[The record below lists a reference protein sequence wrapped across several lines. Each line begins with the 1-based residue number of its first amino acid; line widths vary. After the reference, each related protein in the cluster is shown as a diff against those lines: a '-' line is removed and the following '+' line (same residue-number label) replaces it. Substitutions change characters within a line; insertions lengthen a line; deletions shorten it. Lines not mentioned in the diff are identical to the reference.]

1 MAKKKRRKITR
12 QEWKPNLLLKILY
25 GAWMAAFSLV
35 KIALGAAA
43 TVVCIIAVCC
53 FVLIGALG
61 EYLQEDVVPGVS
73 FELEAVTVDQTS
85 FLYSVDRDDGEI
97 QLMQQIYT
105 DTDRQWVSIE
115 EIPEDLIH
123 AAVAIEDKRFY
134 EHQGVDWITTV
145 KACANMF
152 FGSSTVGGSTITQ
165 QMIKNATGEDDVT
178 VQRKVEEIF
187 RAVKFETE
195 YDKDVVME
203 WYLNQI
209 YLGSGCYGVK
219 SAAWEYFGKEL
230 DELTI
235 AECAS
240 LISITNNPSL
250 YSPYIYPENNRNRQL
265 DVLWEMYDQGWI
277 TEGEY
282 EEAKAQE
289 MVFQSGDDAENQT
302 YHTCVSCGYFDTARH
317 YDREDDVFTCPECGT
332 VADIVLDSSSDM
344 YSWFTE
350 LVLED
355 VAKAFAEKQ
364 GLDWNSENKTA
375 LMEQVKRGG
384 YHIFTTIDTEVQ
396 AQVDKIYTD
405 LDNIPKTASTQQLQ
419 SAMVI
424 IDNATGDVVAVA
436 GAVGEKE
443 DFDAFSYATDQGLQT
458 GSVMKPLTVYA
469 PGFELEVISPA
480 TAISD
485 LPFSYDDGKFPLND
499 TRTYQIS
506 TTVLN
511 GVTASINTTAVYVL
525 DMIGREYSFDFA
537 KNKFGLT
544 GLLESEWLSNGK
556 ELSDIGYSPLALG
569 ALSYGVTVRDM
580 ASAYATFPNNGVYR
594 EDRTFTKVYD
604 SNGNLVLDN
613 TQDTE
618 RILSERAAN
627 YMNYCLRE
635 VVRQGTGTYAN
646 MSATMVAAKTGTTS
660 GNKDRWFIGYTE
672 YYTAAVWC
680 GYKYSE
686 EIRLVGNSLNPAG
699 RLWYA
704 VMEPLHR
711 GVEYKDVYDDSEL
724 RWVTVCKDSGGIA
737 TEACQAD
744 PRGDRSQS
752 VLVYSSDYP
761 TKTCDKHILVDY
773 CSSGDGVPNQFCK
786 QIEGLKFEKVG
797 LLKVTEEELEA
808 IKRAET
814 VRDISDGVFYLVGR
828 DGSDRWFYGL
838 DGKTN
843 LGVEA
848 PYKLCTKHTEADI
861 KPTEPETEPTDPAA
875 PTEPTEPGG
884 AGSPALPDVPDD
896 PGTNDSG
903 GANAG

>member
-1 MAKKKRRKITR
+1 MAMNKKKKPER
-12 QEWKPNLLLKILY
+12 QEWKVPAPLQLLRGI
-25 GAWMAAFSLV
+25 
-35 KIALGAAA
+35 LGAALSVA
-43 TVVCIIAVCC
+43 KIAVGGIVTVLLILVVCCIV
-53 FVLIGALG
+53 VVGAAG
-61 EYLQEDVVPGVS
+61 DYLEQDVIPNTSMYEEDFS
-73 FELEAVTVDQTS
+73 LDQTS
-85 FLYSVDRDDGEI
+85 FIYYLDSNGEI
-97 QLMQQIYT
+97 QEYEKINT
-105 DTDRQWVSIE
+105 STDRQWATLD
-115 EIPEDLIH
+115 EIPESLVH
-123 AAVAIEDKRFY
+123 AAIAIEDQRFY

-165 QMIKNATGEDDVT
+165 QMIKNRTGDNEVT

-187 RAVKFETE
+187 RACKFESQ

-209 YLGSGCYGVK
+209 FLGSGCYGVK

-250 YSPYIYPENNRNRQL
+250 FSPYIYPENNRSRQL

-289 MVFQSGDDAENQT
+289 MVFISGDDAENIT
-302 YHTCVSCGYFDTARH
+302 YHTCTNCGYYDAARH
-317 YDREDDVFTCPECGT
+317 YDRDENDVFSCPECGT
-332 VADIVLDSSSDM
+332 VADIVLDASSDM
-344 YSWFTE
+344 YSWFTD

-355 VAKAFAEKQ
+355 VAEALAEKQ
-364 GLDWNSENKTA
+364 GMEWNSANKEA
-375 LMEQVKRGG
+375 LMEQIKHGG
-384 YHIFTTIDTEVQ
+384 YHIYTTLDMEVQ
-396 AQVDKIYTD
+396 EQVDKIYSN
-405 LDNIPKTASTQQLQ
+405 LENIPKTSSTQQLQ
-419 SAMVI
+419 SAIVV
-424 IDNATGDVVAVA
+424 IDNKTGDIVAIA

-443 DFDAFSYATDQGLQT
+443 FYDAFSYATEQGLQT

-469 PGFELEVISPA
+469 PAFELGVISPA
-480 TAISD
+480 TAIDD

-511 GVTASINTTAVYVL
+511 GVSSSINAIAVNVL

-537 KNKFGLT
+537 KNKFGLN
-544 GLLESEWLSNGK
+544 GLLESEWTSSGK

-580 ASAYATFPNNGVYR
+580 ASAYATFPNDGVYR

-613 TQDTE
+613 TQDSE

-635 VVRQGTGTYAN
+635 VVRSGTGYFAN
-646 MSATMVAAKTGTTS
+646 LSTTQVAAKTGTTS

-680 GYKYSE
+680 GYQYAE
-686 EIRLVGNSLNPAG
+686 EIRLVGNTTNPAG

-711 GVEYKDVYDDSEL
+711 NVSYKEVYDDSEMV
-724 RWVTVCKDSGGIA
+724 WVTVCKDSGGIA
-737 TEACQAD
+737 TEACKLD
-744 PRGDRSQS
+744 PRGNRTQS
-752 VLVYSSDYP
+752 VLVYRSDYP
-761 TKTCDKHILVDY
+761 SKSCDKHVQVDY
-773 CSSGDGVPNQFCK
+773 CVSGDGVPNEYCK
-786 QIEGLKFEKVG
+786 QVEGLTFGKVG
-797 LLKVTEEELEA
+797 LLKVTEKELEE
-808 IKRAET
+808 IKRAAT
-814 VRDISDGVFYLVGR
+814 VKDLTDNLIYLVDSNGT
-828 DGSDRWFYGL
+828 DKWFYGL
-838 DGKTN
+838 NGNINKDVK
-843 LGVEA
+843 A
-848 PYKLCTKHTEADI
+848 PYKVCTVHTAESV
-861 KPTEPETEPTDPAA
+861 KPPETEPPETEPTESSGD
-875 PTEPTEPGG
+875 
-884 AGSPALPDVPDD
+884 
-896 PGTNDSG
+896 TNNSG
-903 GANAG
+903 GEANAG

>member
-12 QEWKPNLLLKILY
+12 QEWKPNILLRMLY
-25 GAWMAAFSLV
+25 RAWIVLFSLA
-35 KIALGAAA
+35 KIALGAAV
-43 TVVCIIAVCC
+43 TVACMILVCS

-61 EYLQEDVVPGVS
+61 DYLQNDVIPNVS
-73 FELEAVTVDQTS
+73 ADLEAIEVAQTS
-85 FLYSVDRDDGEI
+85 FIYYVDTDGNI
-97 QLMQQIYT
+97 QQMQQIYT
-105 DTDRQWVSIE
+105 DTDRQWVSID
-115 EIPEDLIH
+115 EIPENLIH

-152 FGSSTVGGSTITQ
+152 FGSSSTFGGSTITQ
-165 QMIKNATGEDDVT
+165 QMIKNRTGDDDVT

-187 RAVKFETE
+187 RAQKFESQ

-230 DELTI
+230 EELTI

-282 EEAKAQE
+282 EEAKTQE
-289 MVFQSGDDAENQT
+289 MVFTSGDDAENT
-302 YHTCVSCGYFDTARH
+302 TFHTCVNCGFYDIARH
-317 YDREDDVFTCPECGT
+317 YDRDGDVFTCPECGV

-350 LVLED
+350 LVMED
-355 VAKAFAEKQ
+355 VAKALAEKQ
-364 GLDWNSENKTA
+364 GMEWNSENKTA
-375 LMEQVKRGG
+375 LMEQIKRGG
-384 YHIFTTIDTEVQ
+384 YHIFSTIDMEVQ
-396 AQVDKIYTD
+396 AQVDKIYTN
-405 LDNIPKTASTQQLQ
+405 LENIPKTSSTQQLQ
-419 SAMVI
+419 SAIVV
-424 IDNATGDVVAVA
+424 IDNRTGDIVALA

-469 PGFELEVISPA
+469 PAFELEVISPA
-480 TAISD
+480 TAIDD

-511 GVTASINTTAVYVL
+511 GVTASINTTAVNVL

-537 KNKFGLT
+537 KNKFRLN

-569 ALSYGVTVRDM
+569 ALSYGVTVREM
-580 ASAYATFPNNGVYR
+580 TNAYAALPNNGVYR
-594 EDRTFTKVYD
+594 EARTFTKVYD

-613 TQDTE
+613 TQDSE

-635 VVRQGTGTYAN
+635 VVRQGTGYYAN

-686 EIRLVGNSLNPAG
+686 EIRLVGNSTNPAG

-711 GVEYKDVYDDSEL
+711 GVEYKDVYNEYQM
-724 RWVTVCKDSGGIA
+724 RRVTVCKDSGCIA
-737 TEACQAD
+737 TEACKAD

-752 VLVYSSDYP
+752 VLVYSDDVP
-761 TKTCDKHILVDY
+761 TKSCDKHVLVDY
-773 CSSGDGVPNQFCK
+773 CASGDGVPNQYCK
-786 QIEGLKFEKVG
+786 QVDGLTFTKVG
-797 LLKVTEEELEA
+797 LLKVTNEELEA
-808 IKRAET
+808 IKKAQT
-814 VRDISDGVFYLVGR
+814 VVGLTDGLFYLVDNKGA
-828 DGSDRWFYGL
+828 DRWFYGL

-843 LGVEA
+843 LGTEA
-848 PYKLCTKHTEADI
+848 PYKLCTKHTAESV
-861 KPTEPETEPTDPAA
+861 KPPETEPEET
-875 PTEPTEPGG
+875 TEPGG
-884 AGSPALPDVPDD
+884 DTPAD
-896 PGTNDSG
+896 PNANNSGDSS
-903 GANAG
+903 NAG